1 MEGGCNGGCDSLTSM
16 NENERSAPSGPPH
29 DWPDEEGSSEEA
41 QKSLRSDV
49 GASLERPREEDA
61 PDPDRVEPSGQRG
74 PAGAGQ
80 VPGRGKLG
88 AHTPT
93 EKGAE
98 QGPR

>member
-1 MEGGCNGGCDSLTSM
+1 MSKPD
-16 NENERSAPSGPPH
+16 RQPPAPN
-29 DWPDEEGSSEEA
+29 DWPDEEGRGEA

-49 GASLERPREEDA
+49 GASMNRPREEDA
-61 PDPDRVEPSGQRG
+61 PAPERVVPGGQRG

-88 AHTPT
+88 SQTDT
-93 EKGAE
+93 DRGAE

>member
-1 MEGGCNGGCDSLTSM
+1 M
-16 NENERSAPSGPPH
+16 NESERQSQSSGPPH
-29 DWPDEEGSSEEA
+29 DWPDEEGSGEA

-49 GASLERPREEDA
+49 GASLGRPLAEDT
-61 PDPDRVEPSGQRG
+61 PDEDRIEPSGQRG

-88 AHTPT
+88 SHTPT
-93 EKGAE
+93 EKGDE